1 VIFNPIKKR
10 RNRKAKKSRKII
22 ISDKSEII
30 YDPIKQVSIFE
41 MGSCS
46 TSCHQ
51 GTDGTDTKNE
61 ADAVMDDN

>member
-1 VIFNPIKKR
+1 M
-10 RNRKAKKSRKII
+10 SSDLI

-41 MGSCS
+41 MGSYS
-46 TSCHQ
+46 TSCNR

>member
-1 VIFNPIKKR
+1 MKPLIHQFSEN
-10 RNRKAKKSRKII
+10 KAMSSDLI

-30 YDPIKQVSIFE
+30 YDPIKQVSIFQ